1 MNQYQPNNPENRNQM
16 KKPTQFSLC
25 TMNDVATS
33 GKEMNDIINELVSFK
48 PMILRISK
56 IMADLEKLTNPRIR
70 LPQVNPN
77 GKKPS

>member
-1 MNQYQPNNPENRNQM
+1 
-16 KKPTQFSLC
+16 
-25 TMNDVATS
+25 MNDVATS